1 MPMDT
6 SASLSL
12 QVTPAAVLR
21 DVDVRYGPLRA
32 LDRASLRVP
41 LGGLCGLIGPNG
53 AGKTTAMRLIATDLV
68 ADGGEVEVFGH
79 ALPREGDA
87 VRRRLGFMPDAVG
100 LYEELTLVEY
110 LDFFAA
116 FYGLSPARRA
126 SAVEAT
132 LDLTGLRRLAVRR
145 LTGLSKG
152 ERQRVSLARTLIHD
166 PELLLLDEPAEGL
179 DPRARVELRELL
191 LLLHERGK
199 TILISSHILAELEEI
214 CTHVILIDRGQVL
227 FQGSRRKLLADRLQR
242 CVVRIE
248 SLDPI
253 GPLVERLSREPG
265 VALVDE
271 SGAAVAAEVPGDPR
285 FSSELLAR
293 LVAAG
298 FRISSFARRTD
309 SLETVYL
316 RLTQARESPPD
327 GEAMS

>member
-1 MPMDT
+1 MMVDT
-6 SASLSL
+6 SASLSV
-12 QVTPAAVLR
+12 QVAPAVVMR
-21 DVDVRYGPLRA
+21 NVEVRFGTVRA
-32 LDRASLRVP
+32 LDGVSLRVP

-53 AGKTTAMRLIATDLV
+53 AGKTTAMRLLATDIV
-68 ADGGEVEVFGH
+68 GDGGEIEVLGH
-79 ALPREGDA
+79 ALPRQADA
-87 VRRRLGFMPDAVG
+87 VRPRLGFMPDAVG

-116 FYGLSPARRA
+116 FYGLAAERRRT
-126 SAVEAT
+126 AVQAT
-132 LDLTGLRRLAVRR
+132 LELTGLGRLATRR

-166 PELLLLDEPAEGL
+166 PEMLILDEPAEGL

-214 CTHVILIDRGQVL
+214 CTHVVLIDCGRVL

-248 SLDPI
+248 SPDPV
-253 GPLVERLSREPG
+253 GPLVERLSREPDIALAEETG
-265 VALVDE
+265 TSVAV
-271 SGAAVAAEVPGDPR
+271 EVPGDPR
-285 FSSELLAR
+285 FASELLAR
-293 LVAAG
+293 LVASG
-298 FRISSFARRTD
+298 FRISSFARHTD

-316 RLTQARESPPD
+316 RLTQAQDATAVAEQ
-327 GEAMS
+327 

>member
-1 MPMDT
+1 MDT
-6 SASLSL
+6 SGSLSL

-32 LDRASLRVP
+32 LDRVSLRVP

-68 ADGGEVEVFGH
+68 AGGGEVEVLGH
-79 ALPREGDA
+79 ALPRDGDA
-87 VRRRLGFMPDAVG
+87 VRPRLGFMPDAVG

-116 FYGLSPARRA
+116 FYGLSPVRRA
-126 SAVEAT
+126 AAVEAT
-132 LDLTGLRRLAVRR
+132 LDLTGLRRLAGRR

-166 PELLLLDEPAEGL
+166 PELLILDEPAEGL

-248 SLDPI
+248 SPDPV
-253 GPLVERLSREPG
+253 GPLVERLSGEPG

-271 SGAAVAAEVPGDPR
+271 SGVAVAVEVPGDPR
-285 FSSELLAR
+285 FSSDLLAR

-298 FRISSFARRTD
+298 FRVSSFARRTD

-316 RLTQARESPPD
+316 RLTQAREGPVDD
-327 GEAMS
+327 GAMS

>member
-1 MPMDT
+1 MPIDT

-12 QVTPAAVLR
+12 QVAPAAVLR
-21 DVDVRYGPLRA
+21 DVDVRYGSLRA
-32 LDRASLRVP
+32 LDRVSLRVP

-68 ADGGEVEVFGH
+68 ADGGEVEVLGQ
-79 ALPREGDA
+79 AVPRDGDD
-87 VRRRLGFMPDAVG
+87 VRPRLGFMPDAVG
-100 LYEELTLVEY
+100 LYEELTLSEY

-126 SAVEAT
+126 AAVEAT
-132 LDLTGLRRLAVRR
+132 LDLTGLRRLAGRR

-166 PELLLLDEPAEGL
+166 PELLILDEPAEGL

-248 SLDPI
+248 SPDPI

-265 VALVDE
+265 VVLVDE

-285 FSSELLAR
+285 FSAELLAR
-293 LVAAG
+293 LVASG
-298 FRISSFARRTD
+298 LRISSFARRTD

-316 RLTQARESPPD
+316 RLTEAREAPAD

>member
-12 QVTPAAVLR
+12 QVAPAAVLR
-21 DVDVRYGPLRA
+21 DVDVRYGALRA
-32 LDRASLRVP
+32 LDRVSLRVP

-68 ADGGEVEVFGH
+68 ADGGEIEVLGH
-79 ALPREGDA
+79 ALPRDGDA
-87 VRRRLGFMPDAVG
+87 VRPRLGFMPDAVG

-116 FYGLSPARRA
+116 FYGLSAERRR
-126 SAVEAT
+126 SAVQAT
-132 LDLTGLRRLAVRR
+132 LDLTGLRRLAGRR

-166 PELLLLDEPAEGL
+166 PELLILDEPAEGL

-248 SLDPI
+248 SPDPLD
-253 GPLVERLSREPG
+253 PLVERLSREPG

-271 SGAAVAAEVPGDPR
+271 SGAAVAVEVPGDPR
-285 FSSELLAR
+285 FSSELLSR

-316 RLTQARESPPD
+316 RLTQAREAPADAEP
-327 GEAMS
+327 

>member
-12 QVTPAAVLR
+12 QVAPAAVLR
-21 DVDVRYGPLRA
+21 DVDVRYGSLRA
-32 LDRASLRVP
+32 LDRVSLRVP

-68 ADGGEVEVFGH
+68 ADGGEVEVLGH
-79 ALPREGDA
+79 ALPRDGDA
-87 VRRRLGFMPDAVG
+87 VRPRLGFMPDAVG

-116 FYGLSPARRA
+116 FYGLPAERRR
-126 SAVEAT
+126 SAVQAT
-132 LDLTGLRRLAVRR
+132 LDLTGLRRLSGRR

-166 PELLLLDEPAEGL
+166 PELLILDEPAEGL

-242 CVVRIE
+242 CIVRIE
-248 SLDPI
+248 SLDPAA
-253 GPLVERLSREPG
+253 PLVERLSREPG

-271 SGAAVAAEVPGDPR
+271 SGAAVAVEVPGDPR

-316 RLTQARESPPD
+316 RLTQAREEPVD
-327 GEAMS
+327 AER